1 MIRLKE
7 ATLKRGPWAAIA
19 IAALILIAGGV
30 FVFGGGAPRS
40 ERDALEP
47 FAIGSERFSLPSAY
61 FRPRAE
67 DGAVELAAF
76 FPDFAPAGRFDDID
90 AHTDMDERFQRLV
103 FLELRPADKS
113 IDPEE
118 RTARLYVRFL
128 SQTSWSHP
136 GGLLA
141 RQFEPGSP
149 FEDDEL
155 YYSPPD
161 GRDFAAR
168 CHRPDPDRK
177 TPNTCLAAFR
187 SGAID
192 AELRFSAALLSEWR
206 TLIGNARG
214 LIETARR

>member
-1 MIRLKE
+1 MNCGR
-7 ATLKRGPWAAIA
+7 WAAIA
-19 IAALILIAGGV
+19 VGALILIAVGV
-30 FVFGGGAPRS
+30 FVFRGGAPRD
-40 ERDALEP
+40 ERDAPEP
-47 FAIGSERFSLPSAY
+47 FTVAGERLSLPAAY
-61 FRPRAE
+61 FRTRAE

-90 AHTDMDERFQRLV
+90 ARTDLDKRFQRLV

-113 IDPEE
+113 IDPAE

-128 SQTSWSHP
+128 NETSWSHP

-141 RQFEPGSP
+141 REFEPGSP
-149 FEDDEL
+149 FEGDEL

-192 AELRFSAALLSEWR
+192 AELRFSAALLSDWR
-206 TLIGNARG
+206 TLISNARG

>member
-1 MIRLKE
+1 MN
-7 ATLKRGPWAAIA
+7 RGRWAAIA
-19 IAALILIAGGV
+19 VAALFLIAAGV
-30 FVFGGGAPRS
+30 FGFRGSAPRD
-40 ERDALEP
+40 ERNALEP
-47 FAIGSERFSLPSAY
+47 FTVAGERLSLPAAY
-61 FRPRAE
+61 FRSRGD
-67 DGAVELAAF
+67 DGAIELAAF
-76 FPDFAPAGRFDDID
+76 FPNFAPAGRFDDID
-90 AHTDMDERFQRLV
+90 ARTDLDERFQRLV
-103 FLELRPADKS
+103 LLELRPADKS
-113 IDPEE
+113 IDPAE

-128 SQTSWSHP
+128 NETSWSHP

-141 RQFEPGSP
+141 REFEPGSP
-149 FEDDEL
+149 FEGDEL

>member
-1 MIRLKE
+1 MN
-7 ATLKRGPWAAIA
+7 RGRWAAIA
-19 IAALILIAGGV
+19 VAALFLIAAGV
-30 FVFGGGAPRS
+30 FVFRGGAPRD

-47 FAIGSERFSLPSAY
+47 FTLAGERLSLPAAY
-61 FRPRAE
+61 FRTRAE

-76 FPDFAPAGRFDDID
+76 FPDFAPAGRFDEID
-90 AHTDMDERFQRLV
+90 ARTDLDKRFQRLV

-113 IDPEE
+113 IDPAE

-128 SQTSWSHP
+128 SETWWSHP

-141 RQFEPGSP
+141 REFEPGSP

-192 AELRFSAALLSEWR
+192 AELRFSAALLSDWR

>member
-1 MIRLKE
+1 LN
-7 ATLKRGPWAAIA
+7 RGRWAAIA
-19 IAALILIAGGV
+19 IAALILIAAGV
-30 FVFGGGAPRS
+30 FGFRRSAPRD
-40 ERDALEP
+40 ERNALEP
-47 FAIGSERFSLPSAY
+47 FTVAGERLALPAAY
-61 FRPRAE
+61 FRSRAD
-67 DGAVELAAF
+67 DGAIELAAF
-76 FPDFAPAGRFDDID
+76 FPSFAPAGRFDDID
-90 AHTDMDERFQRLV
+90 ARTDLDERFQRLV
-103 FLELRPADKS
+103 LLELRPADTS
-113 IDPEE
+113 IDPAE

-128 SQTSWSHP
+128 NETSWSHP

-141 RQFEPGSP
+141 REFEPGSP
-149 FEDDEL
+149 FEGDEL

-168 CHRPDPDRK
+168 CRRPDPDRK

>member
-1 MIRLKE
+1 VN
-7 ATLKRGPWAAIA
+7 RGGWAAIA
-19 IAALILIAGGV
+19 VAALILIAAGV
-30 FVFGGGAPRS
+30 FVFRGGPPRD

-47 FAIGSERFSLPSAY
+47 FTVAGERLSLPAAY
-61 FRPRAE
+61 IRPRAE

-90 AHTDMDERFQRLV
+90 ARTNLVERFQRLV

-113 IDPEE
+113 IDPAE

-128 SQTSWSHP
+128 SETWWSHP

-141 RQFEPGSP
+141 REFEPGSP
-149 FEDDEL
+149 FEEDEL

-192 AELRFSAALLSEWR
+192 AELRFSAALLSDWR